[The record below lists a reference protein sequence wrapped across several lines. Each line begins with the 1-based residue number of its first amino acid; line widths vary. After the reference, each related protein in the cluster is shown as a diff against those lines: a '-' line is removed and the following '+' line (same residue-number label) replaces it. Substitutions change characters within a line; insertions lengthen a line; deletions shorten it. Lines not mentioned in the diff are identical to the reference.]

1 MGSRTIVRK
10 WGNSLG
16 VVIPSSEAEKEGLR
30 EHDEVEITIRRAI
43 DIRQLYGKYPF
54 RDLQRLKDELRKGWQ

>member
-30 EHDEVEITIRRAI
+30 ENDEVEITIHRTV

-54 RDLQRLKDELRKGWQ
+54 KDLQRLKDELRKGWQ